1 MKPQTSYKQILSVLI
16 ELKEAFPSYN
26 LGRHLD
32 TALNEYKDIWG
43 MTDKEMLYA
52 LNKYKSQL
60 TLDVPHP
67 DDSEIDKIVKDA
79 MNLDTIL
86 QEDEEDED

>member
-1 MKPQTSYKQILSVLI
+1 MKPTSSYEQILSVLA
-16 ELKEAFPSYN
+16 ELKEVFPSYN

-52 LNKYKSQL
+52 LSKYKSQL
-60 TLDVPHP
+60 TMDVPHP
-67 DDSEIDKIVKDA
+67 DESEIDKIVKDA
-79 MNLDTIL
+79 MNLHTIL
-86 QEDEEDED
+86 QEDEEDLD

>member
-1 MKPQTSYKQILSVLI
+1 MKPNSYEQILSVLV
-16 ELKEAFPSYN
+16 ELKETFPSYN
-26 LGRHLD
+26 MGRHLD

-60 TLDVPHP
+60 TLDIPHP
-67 DDSEIDKIVKDA
+67 DESEIDKIVKDA
-79 MNLDTIL
+79 MNLSTIL

>member
-1 MKPQTSYKQILSVLI
+1 MKPTAYEQILSVLI

-32 TALNEYKDIWG
+32 TALSEYKDTWG

-67 DDSEIDKIVKDA
+67 DETEIDKIVKEG
-79 MNLDTIL
+79 MNLHTIL
-86 QEDEEDED
+86 QEDEEDIDN

>member
-1 MKPQTSYKQILSVLI
+1 MKPNSYEQILSVLV
-16 ELKEAFPSYN
+16 ELKEVFPSYN
-26 LGRHLD
+26 MGRHLD

-52 LNKYKSQL
+52 LTKYKSQL
-60 TLDVPHP
+60 TMDVPHP
-67 DDSEIDKIVKDA
+67 DESEIDKIVRDG

-86 QEDEEDED
+86 QEDEEDLDN

>member
-1 MKPQTSYKQILSVLI
+1 MKPTAYEQILSVLV
-16 ELKEAFPSYN
+16 ELKETFPSYN

-32 TALNEYKDIWG
+32 TALSDYKDIWG

-52 LNKYKSQL
+52 LSKYKSQL
-60 TLDVPHP
+60 TMDVPHP
-67 DDSEIDKIVKDA
+67 DESEIEKIVRDG

-86 QEDEEDED
+86 QEDEEDLD

>member
-1 MKPQTSYKQILSVLI
+1 MKPTSSYEQILSVLV

-26 LGRHLD
+26 MGRHLD

-52 LNKYKSQL
+52 LNRYKSQL

-79 MNLDTIL
+79 MNLSTIL